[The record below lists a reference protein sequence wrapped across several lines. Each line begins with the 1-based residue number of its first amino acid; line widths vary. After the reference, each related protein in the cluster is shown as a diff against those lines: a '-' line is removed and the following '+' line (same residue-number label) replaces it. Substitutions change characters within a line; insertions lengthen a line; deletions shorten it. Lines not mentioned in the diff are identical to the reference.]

1 MRRYFVTIVYY
12 LLSLGDSVI
21 NLTLSLFNLSVFR
34 IDVSSAFMFRTEAH
48 RIEKELQGRYLKREG
63 MHEEALN
70 KVEDVRKDFQHAETI
85 RSKASRDGRK
95 SD

>member
-1 MRRYFVTIVYY
+1 
-12 LLSLGDSVI
+12 
-21 NLTLSLFNLSVFR
+21 
-34 IDVSSAFMFRTEAH
+34 MFRTEAH
-48 RIEKELQGRYLKREG
+48 RIEKELQGRYLKREE